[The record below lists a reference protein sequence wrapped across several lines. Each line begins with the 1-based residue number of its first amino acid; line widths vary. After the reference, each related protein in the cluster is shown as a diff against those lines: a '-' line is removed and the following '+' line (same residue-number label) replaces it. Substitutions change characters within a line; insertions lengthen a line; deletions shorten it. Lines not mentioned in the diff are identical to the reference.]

1 MTKTKMKTQNLTNP
15 TKNKKFSLKIF
26 NKILLLLIIV
36 SGVYYITCI
45 NDLSIKSFRMQ
56 ELKDQINYLDNKHSE
71 FEAKIMFLN
80 SYNNLSQKVE
90 TLNMVAIGEID
101 YIAGTGV
108 VAVQK

>member
-1 MTKTKMKTQNLTNP
+1 MTKTKIKTQNLINQ
-15 TKNKKFSLKIF
+15 TKNKKFGLKIF
-26 NKILLLLIIV
+26 NRILFLLIIV
-36 SGVYYITCI
+36 SGVYYLTCI
-45 NDLSIKSFRMQ
+45 NDLSVKSFRMQ